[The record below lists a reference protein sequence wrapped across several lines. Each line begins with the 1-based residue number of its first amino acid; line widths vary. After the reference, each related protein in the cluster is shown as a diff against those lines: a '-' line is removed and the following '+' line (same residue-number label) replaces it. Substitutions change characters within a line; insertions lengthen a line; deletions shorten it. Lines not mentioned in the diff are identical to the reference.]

1 MNAANTASMYK
12 KQQIMTTA
20 PENLTLMLYNGAIRF
35 IGESIQAIGQGNM
48 EQAHNANIRAQ
59 DIVREFMVTLKMQ
72 YDIAHNM
79 FAMYDYINYRLIQ
92 ANAKK
97 DVRQLQEA
105 RYILTELRDAW
116 IGAMKQIRSVE
127 AVGR

>member
-59 DIVREFMVTLKMQ
+59 DIVREFMVKLKMQ